1 MFLEGGVERTML
13 LPLLA
18 LTAVAILLGLAMR
31 RVRDRALAV
40 LGVVGFFLI
49 AIPALFVSGGVV
61 ERIVAAVFAYSP
73 YWEYVLPLL
82 TFAVALLLPT
92 KNNAQGGTSRR
103 RSREVF
109 RAEKE
114 YW

>member
-1 MFLEGGVERTML
+1 ML

-92 KNNAQGGTSRR
+92 KTQGGTSRR
-103 RSREVF
+103 RSKEVF